1 MAIITKFTLVWKPW
15 KIYVHFYQF
24 SDLWDVT
31 SSWTHLPYLI
41 IVNVTQLAEIGPIYQ
56 HQADSG
62 QLWPVNYVMIMY
74 DYDSIIAF
82 RCWNRNIP
90 EQDQLPMY
98 WLLAQYISRHDIEY
112 TEETGHCYAVI
123 VQLRRNDH
131 HGLVMTSLCPQE
143 IVHVPKCWLSPGS
156 WVHAERSATGHYSLA
171 ICCYHIYFHR
181 PVWCLN
187 SWVWT
192 KSADTLKIGCCHD
205 ANPLSSL
212 ATPGVVIMST
222 LGAADDTK
230 VAIMTTLRFQFTDDN
245 NTAIV
250 PSTAI
255 HFARRHSM

>member
-1 MAIITKFTLVWKPW
+1 MRYSVWNEYCLCLSQYVAIITKFTLVWKPW

-74 DYDSIIAF
+74 DYNSIIAF

-98 WLLAQYISRHDIEY
+98 WFLAQYISRHDIEY
-112 TEETGHCYAVI
+112 TEETGHCYVVI

-156 WVHAERSATGHYSLA
+156 WVHAERSATGHYQPRHMLLPHLFSPASLMFEQLSLNKVCWYTENRVLSWCQPFVVTGDPGGCHYGNPR
-171 ICCYHIYFHR
+171 CCRWQQSRH
-181 PVWCLN
+181 
-187 SWVWT
+187 
-192 KSADTLKIGCCHD
+192 HD
-205 ANPLSSL
+205 DSPFS
-212 ATPGVVIMST
+212 V
-222 LGAADDTK
+222 
-230 VAIMTTLRFQFTDDN
+230 
-245 NTAIV
+245 
-250 PSTAI
+250 
-255 HFARRHSM
+255 HWW